1 MAIVGLTAHNRQG
14 GHKHAALSL
23 VWLAGQ
29 VDEAQKALQFVS
41 ISSDG
46 NVNVWTMNK
55 SELTHE
61 SLMKLRVVSAAAAA
75 AKVSRQG
82 AAPMRKLPWLLSSQ
96 CFCTSQG
103 AGLLLHVVSWFC
115 ALL

>member
-1 MAIVGLTAHNRQG
+1 LCGL
-14 GHKHAALSL
+14 
-23 VWLAGQ
+23 Q

-75 AKVSRQG
+75 AKVRG
-82 AAPMRKLPWLLSSQ
+82 
-96 CFCTSQG
+96 CT
-103 AGLLLHVVSWFC
+103 WWC
-115 ALL
+115 RRIDT